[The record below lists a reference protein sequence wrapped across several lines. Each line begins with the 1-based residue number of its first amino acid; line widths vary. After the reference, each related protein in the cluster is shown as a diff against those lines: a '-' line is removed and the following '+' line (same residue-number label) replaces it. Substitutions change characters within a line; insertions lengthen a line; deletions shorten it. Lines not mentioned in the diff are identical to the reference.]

1 MNVNII
7 NPFLNATLEIIN
19 ELAGIGYEVEKPY
32 IKKDEYG
39 RGDITGIIGLSGSV
53 KGTVAVTFDE
63 NTVLYIVSKVLHET
77 FTKVDDMVIDT
88 AGELTNM
95 ITGRAIDKLAKNG
108 FDLMLSVP
116 TVVHGKNH
124 RVSHHTEGPK
134 IAIPFSSFMGKFT
147 VEVSFDKEPVFPS
160 KK

>member
-1 MNVNII
+1 MDVKII

-19 ELAGIGYEVEKPY
+19 DLASINFEVEPFY
-32 IKKDEYG
+32 LKKDEYG
-39 RGDITGIIGLSGSV
+39 CGDITGIIGLNGSV

-63 NTVLYIVSKVLHET
+63 NTILYVVSKILNKD
-77 FTKVDDMVIDT
+77 FTQIDDMVIDT

-108 FDLMLSVP
+108 FDLMLSIP

-124 RVSHHTEGPK
+124 RVSHHTDGPK
-134 IAIPFSSFMGKFT
+134 IAIPFSSSKGKFT
-147 VEVSFDKEPVFPS
+147 VEFSFDKEP
-160 KK
+160 KL